1 MSLLKL
7 CSNYN
12 IHTTCVFLLIASKYC
27 EPIYN
32 RKYMKKLEAVFRRS
46 AFHGNKNH
54 LKEPD
59 NAFLGA
65 QTNMQP
71 NSF

>member
-1 MSLLKL
+1 
-7 CSNYN
+7 
-12 IHTTCVFLLIASKYC
+12 
-27 EPIYN
+27 
-32 RKYMKKLEAVFRRS
+32 MKKLEVDFRRS

-54 LKEPD
+54 LKKPD
-59 NAFLGA
+59 NAFLEA